1 MYRSKCIILLTLKV
15 ILTNPMKIDLELP
28 FFAENKEES
37 IEHYDV
43 IVRSPDV
50 PMITIEFARVLLVS

>member
-1 MYRSKCIILLTLKV
+1 MYPSKCIILLLKE

-37 IEHYDV
+37 IQLYDV
-43 IVRSPDV
+43 IVQ
-50 PMITIEFARVLLVS
+50 IYQ